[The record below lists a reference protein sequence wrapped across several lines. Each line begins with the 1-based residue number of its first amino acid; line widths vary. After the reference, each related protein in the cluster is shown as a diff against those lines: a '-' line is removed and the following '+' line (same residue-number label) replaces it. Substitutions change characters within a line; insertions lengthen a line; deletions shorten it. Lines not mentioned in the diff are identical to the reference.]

1 MSGMK
6 IILYGMLALLLAG
19 CGQIVTETVS
29 VPQAVPASPC
39 AVNRKVVILPFA
51 DYSYADDIQAV
62 SRRNMAITEAL
73 TDQLVA
79 RGFAV
84 PVQEDTLRYLVT
96 QNVIKLV
103 DPAFSARTGSVR
115 NEMQANWSE
124 VMKDELSGILAREQR
139 ATTGGVDAD
148 NPERTPGTHGLDSKM
163 ISQIGRDFAAR
174 FVLRGRII
182 KYGMEKENTWEPL
195 KMGLLPF
202 VVDSAT
208 QAFYGFAKTDNYD
221 TLQAMS
227 LGYGVGAM
235 LGDSATNSYTY
246 ADRIDPSG
254 ANSAVWG
261 AAGAGVAYLAK
272 QGGQTNQAAVQLR
285 VWIQNAETGDVVWTN
300 RVDVK
305 VAPQT
310 VFADNNPDALF
321 QTAVNRAVA
330 ALIEDF
336 WAKNE
341 LYM

>member
-1 MSGMK
+1 MSGIK

-29 VPQAVPASPC
+29 VQQAVPAPAC

-51 DYSYADDIQAV
+51 DYSYADDMKAAC
-62 SRRNMAITEAL
+62 RRNMAITEAF

-84 PVQEDTLRYLVT
+84 PVQEDTMRYLVA
-96 QNVIKLV
+96 QNVIKTV
-103 DPAFSARTGSVR
+103 DSDAGRPGTLRS
-115 NEMQANWSE
+115 EMQANWSN
-124 VMKDELSGILAREQR
+124 VMKEELRGIIAREQR
-139 ATTGGVDAD
+139 NGGAEGDSS
-148 NPERTPGTHGLDSKM
+148 EQTPGIHGLDSKM

-182 KYGMEKENTWEPL
+182 KYGMEKENTWEPM
-195 KMGLLPF
+195 KKGLLPF
-202 VVDSAT
+202 VVDSTT
-208 QAFYGFAKTDNYD
+208 QVFYGFAKSDGYD
-221 TLQAMS
+221 TLNAMS
-227 LGYGVGAM
+227 LGYAAGAIA
-235 LGDSATNSYTY
+235 GDSATNPYTY

-254 ANSAVWG
+254 ANSMVWG

-285 VWIQNAETGDVVWTN
+285 VWIQNAETGDVLWTN

>member
-1 MSGMK
+1 MSGNK
-6 IILYGMLALLLAG
+6 IILCGMLALLLAG

-29 VPQAVPASPC
+29 VTNAVPASAC

-51 DYSYADDIQAV
+51 DYSYADDMKAASQ
-62 SRRNMAITEAL
+62 RNMAVVEAL

-84 PVQEDTLRYLVT
+84 PVQEDTLRYLVA
-96 QNVIKLV
+96 QNVIKTV
-103 DPAFSARTGSVR
+103 DPGFAARTSSVS
-115 NEMQANWSE
+115 NEMESNWSD
-124 VMKDELSGILAREQR
+124 VMKDELRGILAREQQ
-139 ATTGGVDAD
+139 ATGAGDSGQ
-148 NPERTPGTHGLDSKM
+148 TPGTHGLDSKM
-163 ISQIGRDFAAR
+163 ISQIGRDFSAR

-182 KYGMEKENTWEPL
+182 KYGMEKENTWEPM
-195 KMGLLPF
+195 KKGLLPF
-202 VVDSAT
+202 VFDSAT
-208 QAFYGFAKTDNYD
+208 QVFYGFAKTDNYD
-221 TLQAMS
+221 TLAAMS

-235 LGDSATNSYTY
+235 LGDSATNPYTY
-246 ADRIDPSG
+246 ADRIDPSA

-261 AAGAGVAYLAK
+261 VAGAGVAYLAK

-285 VWIQNAETGDVVWTN
+285 VWVQNAETGDVVWTN

-336 WAKNE
+336 WSKNE
-341 LYM
+341 LYL